1 MRFFINTI
9 DIKEIN
15 SLNQTGMVD
24 EINTNPSILAKATS
38 PIKKLLKK
46 IAKQKDNAATI
57 TPDLLLELYK
67 IP

>member
-24 EINTNPSILAKATS
+24 EINTNPFILAKATS

-46 IAKQKDNAATI
+46 IAKQKDNAVTI